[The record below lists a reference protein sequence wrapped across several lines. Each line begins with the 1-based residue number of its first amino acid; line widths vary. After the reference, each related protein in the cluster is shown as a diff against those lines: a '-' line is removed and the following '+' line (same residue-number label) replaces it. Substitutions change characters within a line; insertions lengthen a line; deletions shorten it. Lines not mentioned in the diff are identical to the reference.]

1 MINFENID
9 DLASQLFEYTDNEE
23 YLVSVV
29 ANKEIVTE
37 IMAEL
42 LTYENIVLDSCII
55 DFDDEYDREYVISLF
70 DDTDSDDWHVS
81 VEKCYCEERGIYL
94 STDGY
99 VLFHEDVNSKA
110 LVDMQRNE
118 FMPLGEHDWFTIGES
133 EESEDSDASD
143 DEELSENDTYDSEST
158 YVSKDDDGVPV
169 GFTKN
174 WHTTEN
180 GVSCYSSYSHFTDDI
195 DALKYIASKF
205 GVKL

>member
-1 MINFENID
+1 MINFENIG
-9 DLASQLFEYTDNEE
+9 DLASQLFQYTDTEE
-23 YLVSVV
+23 HLVSVV

-118 FMPLGEHDWFTIGES
+118 FMPLGEHDWFTVGKD
-133 EESEDSDASD
+133 EELEDSD
-143 DEELSENDTYDSEST
+143 DEELSENDIYDSEST
-158 YVSKDDDGVPV
+158 YISKNDDGVPV

-174 WHTTEN
+174 WSVSKN
-180 GVSCYSSYSHFTDDI
+180 GVTCYSSYSHFTDDV
-195 DALKYIASKF
+195 DMLREIASEI
-205 GVKL
+205 GIEL